1 VSRRDYVEE
10 IEEKRKRGQML
21 PFLAPF
27 RVRAI
32 REALTRVP
40 ADDQELLRYFPVALA
55 ATIEAFVRK
64 AVQEILDGR
73 VDRFEAFLR
82 TPFAKDTKFSL
93 GVLGA
98 VGGKRISAGDLVGH
112 LIAVNGIPDIE
123 QVMSDALGQPFHDLL
138 RTVHDRRA
146 VEIEG
151 KPKLPIIPDLDPV
164 LATVSAVFK
173 ARHILA
179 HESPGRVELS
189 REVVSKHIEAV
200 ASFIDA
206 AAEVVTETVQP
217 GRPLTQ
223 SDMHVA
229 ASEAAGVAIR
239 AMEADLTW
247 LGEKLPEN
255 MRGALT
261 ASQRAWKTY
270 CDEEVEFEG
279 LEYGGGSLAPT
290 VMCWALESLVIAR
303 RDQLKRVAHI
313 PDRLQTS

>member
-1 VSRRDYVEE
+1 
-10 IEEKRKRGQML
+10 ML

-146 VEIEG
+146 VEIE
-151 KPKLPIIPDLDPV
+151 
-164 LATVSAVFK
+164 
-173 ARHILA
+173 
-179 HESPGRVELS
+179 
-189 REVVSKHIEAV
+189 
-200 ASFIDA
+200 
-206 AAEVVTETVQP
+206 
-217 GRPLTQ
+217 
-223 SDMHVA
+223 
-229 ASEAAGVAIR
+229 
-239 AMEADLTW
+239 
-247 LGEKLPEN
+247 
-255 MRGALT
+255 
-261 ASQRAWKTY
+261 
-270 CDEEVEFEG
+270 
-279 LEYGGGSLAPT
+279 
-290 VMCWALESLVIAR
+290 
-303 RDQLKRVAHI
+303 
-313 PDRLQTS
+313 